1 MESQYKQEKF
11 FREEF
16 GLIVRRTLVCMCLC
30 VCVHVCLPHTCMFP
44 IHIRVCIFLQTC
56 MLIPLSFPLH
66 MQEPKELPLGDAY
79 YVPAFSGNKRRLV
92 QKKDTFQY
100 VSILDT
106 LQNILKMD
114 VLDYILQPHNR
125 EDDLFE
131 DFCDGQRFKS
141 HPFFFSK
148 SQCIANN
155 WLF

>member
-1 MESQYKQEKF
+1 MYVF
-11 FREEF
+11 
-16 GLIVRRTLVCMCLC
+16 
-30 VCVHVCLPHTCMFP
+30 VCVRACVFAAHMYVCRTCTSS